1 MTTSSV
7 NYVAAATTVTGNQV
21 TIVGNAITAP
31 HTAGNTSGQPLSA
44 VKYAMKVVGDIHGFL
59 RFPFAD
65 PESFDGMLLPVEL
78 RTAQIKLTQGGAGAA
93 LALIAEEV
101 YSY

>member
-1 MTTSSV
+1 MATNAVLELAVVDGISGNRHTLGAQTITGTGTGTLVTS
-7 NYVAAATTVTGNQV
+7 AM
-21 TIVGNAITAP
+21 
-31 HTAGNTSGQPLSA
+31 SGKKIDLR
-44 VKYAMKVVGDIHGFL
+44 VVGDIQGFL

-65 PESFDGMLLPVEL
+65 EETLDGMLMPADLK
-78 RTAQIKLTQGGAGAA
+78 TAQVKLTQGGAGAA

>member
-1 MTTSSV
+1 MTTNAVLEHAVVSAITG
-7 NYVAAATTVTGNQV
+7 NRHTITAQTVTGTGTGTLV
-21 TIVGNAITAP
+21 TSAM
-31 HTAGNTSGQPLSA
+31 SGKKLDLR
-44 VKYAMKVVGDIHGFL
+44 VVGDIHGFL

-65 PESFDGMLLPVEL
+65 EETLDGMLMPADLK
-78 RTAQIKLTQGGAGAA
+78 TAEIKLTQGGAGAT

>member
-1 MTTSSV
+1 MTTSTV
-7 NYVAAATTVTGNQV
+7 MNHAVVTTVTGNRA
-21 TIVGNAITAP
+21 TITGETFGSTGLGTLTIADISAKKVDLLAI
-31 HTAGNTSGQPLSA
+31 
-44 VKYAMKVVGDIHGFL
+44 GDIHGFL

-65 PESFDGMLLPVEL
+65 PETLEGALSPADL
-78 RTAQIKLTQGGAGAA
+78 RTAQIKLTQGGADAV

>member
-1 MTTSSV
+1 MTTNTV
-7 NYVAAATTVTGNQV
+7 TDVAVVSTVTGNQC
-21 TIVGNAITAP
+21 TIT
-31 HTAGNTSGQPLSA
+31 GQTIGSTGLGTLTVAAMSA
-44 VKYAMKVVGDIHGFL
+44 RKVDLRVVGDVHGLL

-65 PESFDGMLLPVEL
+65 PENFEGVLMPGDL
-78 RTAQIKLTQGGAGAA
+78 RTSQIKLTQGGAGAA

>member
-1 MTTSSV
+1 MTTSTVTQLAVVS
-7 NYVAAATTVTGNQV
+7 AVTGNRATMTGQTV
-21 TIVGNAITAP
+21 GSTGLGTLTIAAI
-31 HTAGNTSGQPLSA
+31 SA
-44 VKYAMKVVGDIHGFL
+44 KACDLKVVGDIHGFL

-65 PESFDGMLLPVEL
+65 PETFDGVLMPSEL

>member
-1 MTTSSV
+1 MATSTVTQLAVVS
-7 NYVAAATTVTGNQV
+7 AVTGNRATMTGQTV
-21 TIVGNAITAP
+21 GSTGLGSLTIAAI
-31 HTAGNTSGQPLSA
+31 SA
-44 VKYAMKVVGDIHGFL
+44 KACDLKVVGDIHGFL

-65 PESFDGMLLPVEL
+65 PETFDGVLMPSEL
-78 RTAQIKLTQGGAGAA
+78 RTAQIKLTQGGAGAS

>member
-1 MTTSSV
+1 M
-7 NYVAAATTVTGNQV
+7 ATNAVLELAVVDGITGNRHTLGAQTITGTGTGTLV
-21 TIVGNAITAP
+21 T
-31 HTAGNTSGQPLSA
+31 SA
-44 VKYAMKVVGDIHGFL
+44 MSAKKIDLRVVGDIHGFL

-65 PESFDGMLLPVEL
+65 EETLDGMLMPADLK
-78 RTAQIKLTQGGAGAA
+78 TAQVKLTQGGAGAA

>member
-7 NYVAAATTVTGNQV
+7 NHVAAATTVTGNQV
-21 TIVGNAITAP
+21 TIVGNTITAP
-31 HTAGNTSGQPLSA
+31 YSAGSTSGVPLSA
-44 VKYAMKVVGDIHGFL
+44 VKYAMKVVGDIHGLL

-65 PESFDGMLLPVEL
+65 PETFDGVLLPADL

-101 YSY
+101 YPY

>member
-1 MTTSSV
+1 MA
-7 NYVAAATTVTGNQV
+7 NMVADLCAASTITGNQV
-21 TIVGNAITAP
+21 TVTAQ
-31 HTAGNTSGQPLSA
+31 TLGSTGTGTLTTGAASAKKVDLVVSGD
-44 VKYAMKVVGDIHGFL
+44 VHVML

-65 PESFDGMLLPVEL
+65 PESFEGMLLPTDL

-101 YSY
+101 YAY

>member
-1 MTTSSV
+1 MTTNAV
-7 NYVAAATTVTGNQV
+7 LELAVVDGITGNRHTLGAQTITGTGTGTLV
-21 TIVGNAITAP
+21 TSAM
-31 HTAGNTSGQPLSA
+31 SGKKIDLR
-44 VKYAMKVVGDIHGFL
+44 VVGYIHGFL

-65 PESFDGMLLPVEL
+65 EETLDGMLMPADLK
-78 RTAQIKLTQGGAGAA
+78 TAQVKLTQGGAGAA

>member
-1 MTTSSV
+1 MTTSTVTQLAVVS
-7 NYVAAATTVTGNQV
+7 AVTGNRAAMTGQTV
-21 TIVGNAITAP
+21 GSTGLGTLTIAAI
-31 HTAGNTSGQPLSA
+31 SA
-44 VKYAMKVVGDIHGFL
+44 KACDLKVVGDIHGFL

-65 PESFDGMLLPVEL
+65 PETFDGVLMPSEL
-78 RTAQIKLTQGGAGAA
+78 RTAQIKLTQGGAGAS

>member
-7 NYVAAATTVTGNQV
+7 NHVAAATTVTGNQV
-21 TIVGNAITAP
+21 TIVGNTITAP
-31 HTAGNTSGQPLSA
+31 YSAGTTSGVPLSA
-44 VKYAMKVVGDIHGFL
+44 VKYAMKVVGDIHGLL

-65 PESFDGMLLPVEL
+65 PETFDGLLLPGDL

-101 YSY
+101 YPY

>member
-1 MTTSSV
+1 MATNAVLELAVVDGISGNRHTLGAQTITGTGTGTLVTS
-7 NYVAAATTVTGNQV
+7 AM
-21 TIVGNAITAP
+21 
-31 HTAGNTSGQPLSA
+31 SGKKIDLR
-44 VKYAMKVVGDIHGFL
+44 VVGDIHGFL

-65 PESFDGMLLPVEL
+65 EETLDGMLMPADLK
-78 RTAQIKLTQGGAGAA
+78 TAQVKLTQGGAGAA

>member
-1 MTTSSV
+1 MATS
-7 NYVAAATTVTGNQV
+7 TVTQIAV
-21 TIVGNAITAP
+21 VSAIT
-31 HTAGNTSGQPLSA
+31 GNRATMTGQTVGSTGLGTLTIAAISA
-44 VKYAMKVVGDIHGFL
+44 KPCDLKVVGDIHGLL

-65 PESFDGMLLPVEL
+65 PETFDGVLMPSEL

-101 YSY
+101 YAY

>member
-1 MTTSSV
+1 MTTS
-7 NYVAAATTVTGNQV
+7 TVTQLAV
-21 TIVGNAITAP
+21 V
-31 HTAGNTSGQPLSA
+31 SA
-44 VKYAMKVVGDIHGFL
+44 VIGNSVTMTGQTIGSTGLGTLTIAAIAGKACDLKVVGDIHGFL

-65 PESFDGMLLPVEL
+65 PETFEGVLMPSEL
-78 RTAQIKLTQGGAGAA
+78 RTAQIKLTQGGAGAS

>member
-1 MTTSSV
+1 MTTSTVTQLAVVS
-7 NYVAAATTVTGNQV
+7 AVTGNRATMAGQTV
-21 TIVGNAITAP
+21 GSTGLGTLTIAAI
-31 HTAGNTSGQPLSA
+31 SA
-44 VKYAMKVVGDIHGFL
+44 KACDLKVVGDIHGFL

-65 PESFDGMLLPVEL
+65 PETFDGVLMPSEL
-78 RTAQIKLTQGGAGAA
+78 RTAQIKLTQGGAGAS